1 MTELEIDKSMHRS
14 IAQKMVEWT
23 IDNECNLVISAAAIP
38 YGNGDDNGS
47 DDVYVGDNM
56 PGKTK
61 PPVYAV
67 SSTQSAAKKI
77 RDAGF
82 SHLSG
87 GTVTGIP
94 GVLLNEGALTGLDV
108 IVLIVNV
115 VKDTPDLHAAAVISK
130 AISKLVPGIY
140 CDIGSLMADAQVAE
154 NRIKNIRESQSKSGF
169 HEDI

>member
-23 IDNECNLVISAAAIP
+23 IDSECNLVISAAAIP

-56 PGKTK
+56 PGKIK

-67 SSTQSAAKKI
+67 SSTQYAAKKI

-82 SHLSG
+82 SHLSSG
-87 GTVTGIP
+87 SVTGIP
-94 GVLLNEGALTGLDV
+94 G
-108 IVLIVNV
+108 IV
-115 VKDTPDLHAAAVISK
+115 KRRSFDWS
-130 AISKLVPGIY
+130 
-140 CDIGSLMADAQVAE
+140 
-154 NRIKNIRESQSKSGF
+154 
-169 HEDI
+169 